1 MEDSHPI
8 EKKASL
14 YASRKIRELRE
25 SKGLSQ
31 PAFGQ
36 RIGMK
41 SGTLS
46 AIEVGRRRASLEKLA
61 YIAWVMQVP
70 LSTFILPDNDGTFHN
85 TKDEKTEER
94 VA

>member
-25 SKGLSQ
+25 SMGLSQ

-41 SGTLS
+41 AGTLS
-46 AIEVGRRRASLEKLA
+46 AVEVGRRRASLERLA
-61 YIAWVMQVP
+61 YIAWVLQVP
-70 LSTFILPDNDGTFHN
+70 LSMFILPDDDHTFH
-85 TKDEKTEER
+85 DTENEQVKEE